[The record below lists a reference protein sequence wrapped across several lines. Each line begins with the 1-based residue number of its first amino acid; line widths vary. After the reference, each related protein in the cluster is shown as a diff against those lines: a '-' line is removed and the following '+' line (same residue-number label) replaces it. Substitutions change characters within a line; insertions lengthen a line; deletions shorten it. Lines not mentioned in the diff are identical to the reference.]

1 MPLIQKKND
10 LRIYDSVLGKVLKG
24 SRFRGQTL
32 YWFEELYK
40 EDKLNG
46 KI

>member
-1 MPLIQKKND
+1 MPLNKKKND
-10 LRIYDSVLGKVLKG
+10 LWIYDPVLGKVWKD